1 MASDL
6 WQTRLGDAGF
16 AAHVEAALKDMAV
29 VEAANAE
36 EEALAI
42 AHRVAPRRWKRRARP
57 PRW

>member
-6 WQTRLGDAGF
+6 WQARLGEPDF
-16 AAHVEAALKDMAV
+16 VAHVEAALKDMAV

-42 AHRVAPRRWKRRARP
+42 AIALRQRWRRRARP